1 MYCFCPSAFLI
12 REKSLVGSDG
22 KRRSD
27 PSTAKRRYPRKVI
40 VGIADETKSLN
51 IISTALER
59 ILLRCWTNAEAVAV
73 LGVYPNQSYDLRFR
87 VVRFRISGG
96 CNETVYTNLDSETFP
111 IGKIKELYRLRWGI
125 ETSFRE
131 LKYTI
136 GLSCL
141 HGKKTDFLLQEVF
154 ARLILYNYASL
165 IARKIPVPQE
175 KQINFSVA
183 ILVCKQF
190 LKGKIRSA
198 QIFEI
203 LSKHLSPI
211 RPGRQYKRYQN
222 PVSAVAFQYRFS

>member
-1 MYCFCPSAFLI
+1 MWRGIPKQTPLPFLRSMTKI
-12 REKSLVGSDG
+12 RL
-22 KRRSD
+22 
-27 PSTAKRRYPRKVI
+27 PRMR
-40 VGIADETKSLN
+40 
-51 IISTALER
+51 STALHGR
-59 ILLRCWTNAEAVAV
+59 FPIRLLAEPAIP
-73 LGVYPNQSYDLRFR
+73 L
-87 VVRFRISGG
+87 
-96 CNETVYTNLDSETFP
+96 YTNLDSETFP
-111 IGKIKELYRLRWGI
+111 IGTIKELYRLRWGI

>member
-1 MYCFCPSAFLI
+1 MILCQLI
-12 REKSLVGSDG
+12 IRIMNSRSRIDFKEISERLQTLKALLFHTSNPWQVRQARRLWQAARIGASLYVWRVYFVFKCMQKLDDG
-22 KRRSD
+22 RCKESRKR
-27 PSTAKRRYPRKVI
+27 VW
-40 VGIADETKSLN
+40 
-51 IISTALER
+51 
-59 ILLRCWTNAEAVAV
+59 ILL
-73 LGVYPNQSYDLRFR
+73 L
-87 VVRFRISGG
+87 I
-96 CNETVYTNLDSETFP
+96 
-111 IGKIKELYRLRWGI
+111 
-125 ETSFRE
+125 
-131 LKYTI
+131 
-136 GLSCL
+136 SCL

-190 LKGKIRSA
+190 LKGKITPA
-198 QIFEI
+198 QIFGK

>member
-1 MYCFCPSAFLI
+1 MFLI
-12 REKSLVGSDG
+12 GDG
-22 KRRSD
+22 FGFVFYLQFFTMWRGIPKQTPLPFLRSM
-27 PSTAKRRYPRKVI
+27 TKIRLPRMR
-40 VGIADETKSLN
+40 
-51 IISTALER
+51 STALHGR
-59 ILLRCWTNAEAVAV
+59 FPIRLLAEPAIP
-73 LGVYPNQSYDLRFR
+73 L
-87 VVRFRISGG
+87 
-96 CNETVYTNLDSETFP
+96 YTNRDSETFP
-111 IGKIKELYRLRWGI
+111 IGTVKELYRLRWGI

-141 HGKKTDFLLQEVF
+141 HGKKMDFLLQEVF

-190 LKGKIRSA
+190 LKGKIRPA
-198 QIFEI
+198 QIFGI

>member
-1 MYCFCPSAFLI
+1 MNRKSYPERVRSALFHAIKKTAANLDACV
-12 REKSLVGSDG
+12 KVPG
-22 KRRSD
+22 KDFSR
-27 PSTAKRRYPRKVI
+27 KRK
-40 VGIADETKSLN
+40 
-51 IISTALER
+51 
-59 ILLRCWTNAEAVAV
+59 
-73 LGVYPNQSYDLRFR
+73 
-87 VVRFRISGG
+87 
-96 CNETVYTNLDSETFP
+96 LDSETFP
-111 IGKIKELYRLRWGI
+111 IGTIKELYRLRWGI

-190 LKGKIRSA
+190 LKRKIRPA
-198 QIFEI
+198 QIFGI